1 VDDRLEA
8 MYRRFTW
15 RILSNYVTPW
25 EFERLKGQ
33 ITDYEQWCSRW
44 SAHAARHVTRGDEAL
59 AAGHTVTAGDAYLR
73 GALAYHWASFVFTQ
87 DEAQFRAALEAM
99 AAAWAKAAPL
109 LSPPMEILA
118 VPFAGLTLPGYLR
131 LPAGVHQPPVVVL
144 LPGADSGKE
153 ELFNLAD
160 HIVAR
165 GLAVA
170 AFDGP
175 GQGMVSFGAK
185 LRPDQE
191 VAVQAIIDAV
201 AARPDLDGGR
211 VGVAGIAYGG
221 LFAIRTAAVDDRVR
235 AVVAMS
241 SWYTPAGRFAA
252 MDDLTRP
259 GQYQHH
265 GPDPAANM
273 AAMTVAG
280 AVGRAT
286 APLLQ
291 VYGGNDPGSPLS
303 QAERIAAEYGGP
315 VTTVTYPDGV
325 HILNNVWNVARP
337 LVADCL
343 PTHSDG
349 RRAMDYLPS
358 EAGGGEERFTGLWG
372 GWPRGSA
379 PPGNWTSGA
388 AARPGPAYR

>member
-1 VDDRLEA
+1 MSGGGTVDGRLDS

-25 EFERLKGQ
+25 EFEQLKAQ
-33 ITDYEQWCSRW
+33 ISDYEQWCAAW
-44 SAHAARHVTRGDEAL
+44 SAHAAAHVTRGDEAL

-73 GALAYHWASFVFTQ
+73 GALAYHWASFVFTHDQ
-87 DEAQFRAALEAM
+87 TQFRGALAAM

-109 LSPPMEILA
+109 LSPPMEILG
-118 VPFAGLTLPGYLR
+118 VPFGGLTLPGYLR
-131 LPAGVHQPPVVVL
+131 LPAGVQRPPVVLL
-144 LPGADSGKE
+144 LPGADSAKE

-175 GQGMVSFGAK
+175 GQGMLSFDSK

-191 VAVQAIIDAV
+191 VAVRAILDALT
-201 AARPDLDGGR
+201 ARPDVDGGR
-211 VGVAGIAYGG
+211 AGVGGISYGG

-235 AVVAMS
+235 AVFTMS
-241 SWYTPAGRFAA
+241 SWYTPAGRFAE

-259 GQYQHH
+259 GQFQHH

-273 AAMTVAG
+273 AAMTLAGVA
-280 AVGRAT
+280 ARAR

-291 VYGGNDPGSPLS
+291 LYGGHDPGSPPVHG
-303 QAERIAAEYGGP
+303 ERIAAEYGGP
-315 VTTVTYPDGV
+315 VTTVIYPDGV
-325 HILNNVWNVARP
+325 HILNNLWYQARP
-337 LVADCL
+337 LVADWL
-343 PTHSDG
+343 AET
-349 RRAMDYLPS
+349 L
-358 EAGGGEERFTGLWG
+358 
-372 GWPRGSA
+372 
-379 PPGNWTSGA
+379 
-388 AARPGPAYR
+388 

>member
-1 VDDRLEA
+1 VDGRLES

-25 EFERLKGQ
+25 EFEQLKAQ
-33 ITDYEQWCSRW
+33 ITDYEQWCAAW
-44 SAHAARHVTRGDEAL
+44 SAHAAAQVTRGDEAL

-73 GALAYHWASFVFTQ
+73 GALAYHWASFVFTHDQ
-87 DEAQFRAALEAM
+87 AQFRAALA
-99 AAAWAKAAPL
+99 AVTAAWAKAAPL
-109 LSPPMEILA
+109 LSPPMEILG
-118 VPFAGLTLPGYLR
+118 VPFGELTLPGYLR
-131 LPAGVHQPPVVVL
+131 LPTGVRRPPVVLL
-144 LPGADSGKE
+144 LPGADSAKE

-175 GQGMVSFGAK
+175 GQGMLSFDSQ

-191 VAVQAIIDAV
+191 VAVRAILDALC
-201 AARPDLDGGR
+201 ARPDLDGGR
-211 VGVAGIAYGG
+211 AGVGGISYGG
-221 LFAIRTAAVDDRVR
+221 LFAIRTAAADDRVR
-235 AVVAMS
+235 AVFTMS
-241 SWYTPAGRFAA
+241 SWYTPAGRFAE

-280 AVGRAT
+280 AAVKAT

-291 VYGGNDPGSPLS
+291 VYGGSDPGSPP
-303 QAERIAAEYGGP
+303 AHAARIAAEYGGP
-315 VTTVTYPDGV
+315 VTTVVYPDGV
-325 HILNNVWNVARP
+325 HILNNVWNTARP
-337 LVADCL
+337 TVADWL
-343 PTHSDG
+343 ADT
-349 RRAMDYLPS
+349 L
-358 EAGGGEERFTGLWG
+358 
-372 GWPRGSA
+372 
-379 PPGNWTSGA
+379 
-388 AARPGPAYR
+388 

>member
-1 VDDRLEA
+1 
-8 MYRRFTW
+8 MFTHD
-15 RILSNYVTPW
+15 
-25 EFERLKGQ
+25 Q
-33 ITDYEQWCSRW
+33 
-44 SAHAARHVTRGDEAL
+44 
-59 AAGHTVTAGDAYLR
+59 
-73 GALAYHWASFVFTQ
+73 
-87 DEAQFRAALEAM
+87 AQFRAALEAM

-109 LSPPMEILA
+109 LSPPMEVLT
-118 VPFAGLTLPGYLR
+118 VPFSGLSLPGYLR
-131 LPAGVHQPPVVVL
+131 LPAGARRPPVVVL
-144 LPGADSGKE
+144 LPGADSAKE

-160 HIVAR
+160 HMVAR
-165 GLAVA
+165 GLAAA

-191 VAVQAIIDAV
+191 LAVRAIIDV
-201 AARPDLDGGR
+201 LAARPDLDGRR
-211 VGVAGIAYGG
+211 VGLAGISYGG

-235 AVVAMS
+235 AVV
-241 SWYTPAGRFAA
+241 AA

-280 AVGRAT
+280 AAGRAT

-303 QAERIAAEYGGP
+303 HAERIAAEYGGA
-315 VTTVTYPDGV
+315 VTTVIYPDGV

-337 LVADCL
+337 LVADWL
-343 PTHSDG
+343 ADT
-349 RRAMDYLPS
+349 L
-358 EAGGGEERFTGLWG
+358 
-372 GWPRGSA
+372 
-379 PPGNWTSGA
+379 
-388 AARPGPAYR
+388 

>member
-1 VDDRLEA
+1 MSGGGTVDGRLES

-25 EFERLKGQ
+25 EFEQLKAQ
-33 ITDYEQWCSRW
+33 ISDYEQWCAAW
-44 SAHAARHVTRGDEAL
+44 SAHAAAHVTRGDEAL
-59 AAGHTVTAGDAYLR
+59 AAGHSVTAGDAYLR
-73 GALAYHWASFVFTQ
+73 GALAYHWASFVFTHDQ
-87 DEAQFRAALEAM
+87 AQFRAALAAM

-109 LSPPMEILA
+109 LSPPMEILG
-118 VPFAGLTLPGYLR
+118 VPFGGLTLPGYLR
-131 LPAGVHQPPVVVL
+131 LPAGVQRPPVVLL
-144 LPGADSGKE
+144 LPGADSAKE

-175 GQGMVSFGAK
+175 GQGMLSFDSK

-191 VAVQAIIDAV
+191 VAVRAILDALT
-201 AARPDLDGGR
+201 ARPDVDGGR
-211 VGVAGIAYGG
+211 AGVGGISYGG

-235 AVVAMS
+235 AAFTMS
-241 SWYTPAGRFAA
+241 SWYTPAGRFAE

-280 AVGRAT
+280 AAAKAT

-291 VYGGNDPGSPLS
+291 VYGGSDPGSPPAH
-303 QAERIAAEYGGP
+303 AERIAAEYGGP
-315 VTTVTYPDGV
+315 VTTVVYPDGV
-325 HILNNVWNVARP
+325 HILNNVWNLARP
-337 LVADCL
+337 LVADWL
-343 PTHSDG
+343 ADT
-349 RRAMDYLPS
+349 L
-358 EAGGGEERFTGLWG
+358 
-372 GWPRGSA
+372 
-379 PPGNWTSGA
+379 
-388 AARPGPAYR
+388 